1 MQRAINGKQI
11 VINYIVIKT
20 TKGCANNRGDAT
32 QMKTLTQL
40 KQAMKAPMYREL
52 TGRELLIYKTGFKNG
67 YRMSLQQ
74 SKAKIEGQLLKLKLR
89 QERFE
94 EKKNG
99 LASDRKKVY
108 PQTLDTVVNKICV
121 QYEVSKEEVLGV
133 RRFEFLVRARSII
146 INLMIEMYGV
156 SLSQLGRMLKID
168 HSTVIHHRRL
178 KALGQRFWTPE
189 KTIHEEFKQLKEELL
204 T

>member
-1 MQRAINGKQI
+1 MQ
-11 VINYIVIKT
+11 T
-20 TKGCANNRGDAT
+20 TEGYTT

-52 TGRELLIYKTGFKNG
+52 TRRELLIYKTGFKNG
-67 YRMSLQQ
+67 YRVSSQQ
-74 SKAKIEGQLLKLKLR
+74 TRAKIEHQLLRLKYR
-89 QERFE
+89 EERFE

-108 PQTLDTVVNKICV
+108 PQTLDTVINKICI
-121 QYEVSKEEVLGV
+121 QYEVSKQEVLGV

-189 KTIHEEFKQLKEELL
+189 KTIHQEFKELKEELL
-204 T
+204 N